1 MTKLD
6 KQLCLLKTG
15 YVYNFLAI
23 FYAGLQNLLEGM
35 VSIGIVE
42 YLVSI
47 PALIVLY
54 RLIKGGRNR
63 YMRRMCRETSWD
75 GI

>member
-1 MTKLD
+1 MTKFN

-15 YVYNFLAI
+15 YIYSFLAI

-42 YLVSI
+42 YLASI
-47 PALIVLY
+47 PVLMVLY
-54 RLIKGGRNR
+54 RLVEGGSSGN
-63 YMRRMCRETSWD
+63 
-75 GI
+75 

>member
-15 YVYNFLAI
+15 YIYSFLAI
-23 FYAGLQNLLEGM
+23 FYAGLQNLLKGM

-54 RLIKGGRNR
+54 RLIKGGSN
-63 YMRRMCRETSWD
+63 
-75 GI
+75 GN

>member
-15 YVYNFLAI
+15 YIYSFLAI

-42 YLVSI
+42 YLASI
-47 PALIVLY
+47 PVLIIIFNLLK
-54 RLIKGGRNR
+54 RGARN
-63 YMRRMCRETSWD
+63 Y
-75 GI
+75 G

>member
-15 YVYNFLAI
+15 YIYSFLAI

-54 RLIKGGRNR
+54 RLIKGGSN
-63 YMRRMCRETSWD
+63 
-75 GI
+75 GN

>member
-15 YVYNFLAI
+15 YIYSFLAI

-47 PALIVLY
+47 PALIVLC
-54 RLIKGGRNR
+54 RLIKGGSN
-63 YMRRMCRETSWD
+63 
-75 GI
+75 GN

>member
-1 MTKLD
+1 MTKFN

-15 YVYNFLAI
+15 YIYSFLLL

-42 YLVSI
+42 YLASI
-47 PALIVLY
+47 PALIIIFKLLK
-54 RLIKGGRNR
+54 RGERN
-63 YMRRMCRETSWD
+63 Y
-75 GI
+75 G

>member
-1 MTKLD
+1 MTKFN

-15 YVYNFLAI
+15 YIYSFLLL

-47 PALIVLY
+47 PALIIIFKLLK
-54 RLIKGGRNR
+54 RGERN
-63 YMRRMCRETSWD
+63 Y
-75 GI
+75 G

>member
-1 MTKLD
+1 MTKFD

-15 YVYNFLAI
+15 YIYSFLLL

-42 YLVSI
+42 YLASI
-47 PALIVLY
+47 PMLVVLY
-54 RLIKGGRNR
+54 RLIQGENNGN
-63 YMRRMCRETSWD
+63 
-75 GI
+75 

>member
-1 MTKLD
+1 MTKID

-15 YVYNFLAI
+15 YIYSFLAI

-42 YLVSI
+42 YLASI
-47 PALIVLY
+47 PVLIIIFKLLK
-54 RLIKGGRNR
+54 RGARN
-63 YMRRMCRETSWD
+63 Y
-75 GI
+75 G